1 MKPDLLEG
9 PGPDE
14 EDSGLLH
21 GGSMVLMK
29 NKEME
34 RGGDSETDLDRGEKS
49 RPRGRQHKTA
59 NEYLLHA
66 IKCVYVC
73 VSLHV
78 LLTTMY
84 SYDGSVRLREGTES
98 WRILLGRTVHFRFLH
113 RGRQA

>member
-34 RGGDSETDLDRGEKS
+34 RGGDSETDLDRGKKQAE
-49 RPRGRQHKTA
+49 R
-59 NEYLLHA
+59 E
-66 IKCVYVC
+66 
-73 VSLHV
+73 
-78 LLTTMY
+78 TTQD
-84 SYDGSVRLREGTES
+84 SE
-98 WRILLGRTVHFRFLH
+98 
-113 RGRQA
+113 